1 MNITLELT
9 ASPSLLEALRMLAG
23 FANPVASFEPT
34 ARAINAPETTQTSKK
49 AVEKSQEAAEAER
62 STHET
67 TRVVETTTA
76 EVTETT
82 ASTTKLTVEQVRAA
96 TSAKAKAGKRAEVKE
111 LLSKYDADSV
121 TTMNAS
127 DYEAFYAELEA
138 L

>member
-1 MNITLELT
+1 MTITLELT
-9 ASPSLLEALRMLAG
+9 ASPSLLEAVRMLAG
-23 FANPVASFEPT
+23 FANPVASFEP
-34 ARAINAPETTQTSKK
+34 AVRAINAPETTQTSKK

-62 STHET
+62 SARET
-67 TRVVETTTA
+67 TQVAETTTA
-76 EVTETT
+76 TVTETT

>member
-34 ARAINAPETTQTSKK
+34 ARAINAPETTQAQKET
-49 AVEKSQEAAEAER
+49 VENTQKAAEEER
-62 STHET
+62 AVNET
-67 TRVVETTTA
+67 TRTAPATTA
-76 EVTETT
+76 EAGAQTD
-82 ASTTKLTVEQVRAA
+82 LTVEQVRAA

-111 LLSKYDADSV
+111 LLAKYGAESV
-121 TTMNAS
+121 TNMDAS
-127 DYEAFYAELEA
+127 NYAAFYAEIEA

>member
-34 ARAINAPETTQTSKK
+34 ARAIIAPEATQTQKK
-49 AVEKSQEAAEAER
+49 IVEKSQADAEERAAN
-62 STHET
+62 ET
-67 TRVVETTTA
+67 TRPAAAVAAATA
-76 EVTETT
+76 EAGVQTE
-82 ASTTKLTVEQVRAA
+82 LTVEQVRAV

-111 LLSKYDADSV
+111 LLAKYGAESV
-121 TTMNAS
+121 TNMDAS
-127 DYEAFYAELEA
+127 NYAAFYAEIEA

>member
-23 FANPVASFEPT
+23 FANPVASFEPI
-34 ARAINAPETTQTSKK
+34 AKAISAPETTQTTKK
-49 AVEKSQEAAEAER
+49 AVEKSQEVTEAER
-62 STHET
+62 SANET
-67 TRVVETTTA
+67 TRVAETTTA
-76 EVTETT
+76 AVTETT